1 MKLSKD
7 YKKEAIESYK
17 QKIKN
22 LGLSEKS
29 IGFFIRAFHVNCPTY
44 FIIIMCYGPKWINIL
59 LLLFLGF
66 ALYSFIIWNGCFLS
80 MIENSL
86 DNEDITIIDPLL
98 EICHLEVNNKNRMDI
113 SIIVAMFY
121 MAIAFYIF
129 MYRFIIV
136 DLSE

>member
-7 YKKEAIESYK
+7 YKKEVIESC
-17 QKIKN
+17 KN
-22 LGLSEKS
+22 NLKSLGLSEKS

-44 FIIIMCYGPKWINIL
+44 FCIIMCYGSKWINIL

-66 ALYSFIIWNGCFLS
+66 ALYSFVIWDGCFLS

-98 EICHLEVNNKNRMDI
+98 EMCYLEVNNKNRMDI
-113 SIIVAMFY
+113 SIIIAMFY
-121 MAIAFYIF
+121 MALAFSIF
-129 MYRFIIV
+129 MYRFILP